1 MPLSS
6 RNYFFLAVLLGL
18 FIPGSLRAQ
27 SSMEGAPY
35 TPVFEIQPRGQG
47 DLLETKVHIRQVYDT
62 NLIASP
68 TATLSG
74 TYSSLEGD
82 INYVHQ
88 RPKSILLLSYRGG
101 GNLYP
106 QPQYSNLNAA
116 LNAVHLQLRQNVT
129 DRLNM
134 KLTADWG
141 SIPGGAFEETGPP
154 VIGGGDGNTEF
165 LARRHVTTD
174 ATAAFQYQAT
184 THTYI
189 SWGGGYNKIRYQ
201 PATISS
207 SESEDA
213 YIAYYYQFTRAQT
226 ISLGFSNQWIDFP
239 GTQVNAQVHN
249 LLTTYS
255 NTLTPRLT
263 FTGYLGPAFVNENV
277 GTGPGQAGGSSTSNA
292 KETSVVG
299 GASLK
304 WVAGHTNIIARFDR
318 MFSRGSGEAG
328 TTLRQISSVSFSQ
341 NATRHLVLAL
351 NLNYT
356 TNDIV
361 AFSNETNWSYRIQPT
376 VRYQIK
382 SKLWLTGGEGYVHA
396 IGLAGS
402 GTINRSITT
411 FGLEFDLPNLTLEK

>member
-1 MPLSS
+1 MPLSF
-6 RNYFFLAVLLGL
+6 RNCFLLAALLGMIL
-18 FIPGSLRAQ
+18 PGSLRAQ

-47 DLLETKVHIRQVYDT
+47 DLLETKLHVRQIYDT

-68 TATLSG
+68 TANLSG

-82 INYVHQ
+82 LNYVHQ
-88 RPKSILLLSYRGG
+88 RPKSIFLLSYRGG

-116 LNAVHLQLRQNVT
+116 LNAVHFQLRQNVT
-129 DRLNM
+129 NRLNM
-134 KLTADWG
+134 KLSGDWG
-141 SIPGGAFEETGPP
+141 SIPGGAFEENGSQT
-154 VIGGGDGNTEF
+154 IGGGDDNTEF

-174 ATAAFQYQAT
+174 ANGAFQYQTT
-184 THTYI
+184 THTYFA
-189 SWGGGYNKIRYQ
+189 WGGGYNKVRYE

-213 YIAYYYQFTRAQT
+213 YIAYYDQFTHAQT
-226 ISLGFSNQWIDFP
+226 ISFGFSNQWIDFP
-239 GTQVNAQVHN
+239 GTQIDAQVHN

-263 FTGYLGPAFVNENV
+263 FTGYVGPAFVSEDV
-277 GTGPGQAGGSSTSNA
+277 GSGPGTSGSSTTSA
-292 KETSVVG
+292 KEVSVVG

-356 TNDIV
+356 TNDLV

-376 VRYQIK
+376 LRYQVK
-382 SKLWLTGGEGYVHA
+382 SKLWLTGGEGFVHA